1 MNRKQPAHIP
11 GEGHIHCAPLSHGIG
26 WGFLGGLAGTLAMD
40 LLLIGVFLATKSPPL
55 LCFTI
60 VGDTLARFFS
70 MLGVEMAGGVLPGMA
85 THYVVGPIVGM
96 VFGAAVAYFPAP
108 RAGALK
114 KRLIVSFLYVEILS
128 QPLLATAPILLKM
141 KAPEILQWY
150 GGAFGMHLVMSMVL
164 GSVVAYGLR
173 LLPPPAET

>member
-1 MNRKQPAHIP
+1 MDKTQRANFP
-11 GEGHIHCAPLSHGIG
+11 GEGHIQCAPLSCGIR

-40 LLLIGVFLATKSPPL
+40 LLLMGAFLAINSSPF

-60 VGDTLARFFS
+60 VGDTLARFFT

-85 THYVVGPIVGM
+85 THYVVGPVVGM

-141 KAPEILQWY
+141 TAPEILQWY
-150 GGAFGMHLVMSMVL
+150 GGAFGMHLVMSIVL
-164 GSVVAYGLR
+164 GLVVAYGLR
-173 LLPPPAET
+173 MSPSSAPA